1 MTRTAF
7 KIFAVLILIG
17 IIIGISVLKSSISAK
32 RDESKIQ
39 TMHSEYG
46 RARDSLLVRE
56 MRDSSR
62 FYADSL
68 KNLEKYYQNQIDSLN
83 RLYGI
88 VDSSKVDK
96 ADQKALLTGTDVVKM
111 IAEYDSLVH
120 EFPKHMTADERK
132 TTLAHLSAKLTRKYT
147 LPADSAKKILDL
159 GE

>member
-1 MTRTAF
+1 
-7 KIFAVLILIG
+7 
-17 IIIGISVLKSSISAK
+17 
-32 RDESKIQ
+32 
-39 TMHSEYG
+39 MHSEYG

-88 VDSSKVDK
+88 VDSSKVEK

-120 EFPKHMTADERK
+120 EFPKHMTAEERK

-147 LPADSAKKILDL
+147 LPADSVKKILDL